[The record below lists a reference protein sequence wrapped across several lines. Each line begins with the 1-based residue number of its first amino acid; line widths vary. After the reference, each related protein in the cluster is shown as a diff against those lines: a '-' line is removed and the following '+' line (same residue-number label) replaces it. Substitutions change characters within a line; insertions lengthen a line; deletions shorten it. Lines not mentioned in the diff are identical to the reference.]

1 MLYNK
6 IKKHGVNVKLE
17 RLGQLILPVILVSL
31 MLIAVALGNATSD
44 DYNKYKNGEI
54 FMNNSGLPEN
64 PNLKVDYSSSELKN
78 IWLAGGCF
86 WGVEAYMARV
96 PGIAD
101 VTSGYANGKTENPTY
116 QDVCYNNT
124 GHAEAVQVSYDPARI
139 DLVGVLEEF
148 FKIIDPVT
156 LNRQGND
163 RGSQYRTGIYYQDEA
178 DLKVINGVVAEE
190 QKKYSKK
197 IVTEVEPLRH
207 YYLAEEY
214 HQDYLEKNPGGY
226 CHVSFDTLPTA
237 PDEELPSLDQSRY
250 NKPDLSTLRITLTK
264 EQFDITQNSGTEY
277 PGTGIYDQHFEKGI
291 YVDVVTGEPLFSSND
306 KFDAGCGWPSF
317 SKPIA
322 DEVIEENIDRKFG
335 MTRTE
340 VRSRAGDSHLGHV
353 FTDGPVESGGLRYC
367 INSASLRFIP
377 IEKMADEGYGDLINL
392 IE

>member
-31 MLIAVALGNATSD
+31 MLIAVAISNLASD
-44 DYNKYKNGEI
+44 DINNTKNGEI
-54 FMNNSGLPEN
+54 SMNNSGLPEN
-64 PNLKVDYSSSELKN
+64 PNSKIDYSGSKLNN

-96 PGIAD
+96 PGVAD
-101 VTSGYANGKTENPTY
+101 VTSGYANGNTENPTY

-124 GHAEAVQVSYDPARI
+124 GHAETVQVSYDPARI
-139 DLVGVLEEF
+139 DLEGILEEF

-178 DLKVINGVVAEE
+178 DLKVIKDAVAEE

-197 IVTEVEPLRH
+197 IVTEVEPLKH

-226 CHVSFDTLPTA
+226 CHVSFDTLPTTA
-237 PDEELPSLDQSRY
+237 SEEFPSLEQSRY
-250 NKPDLSTLRITLTK
+250 SKPDLSTLRITLTN
-264 EQFDITQNSGTEY
+264 EQFDITQNSGTEH

-322 DEVIEENIDRKFG
+322 DEVIEEFIDRKFG

-367 INSASLRFIP
+367 INSAALRFIP
-377 IEKMADEGYGDLINL
+377 IDKMADEGYGDLIYL

>member
-1 MLYNK
+1 M
-6 IKKHGVNVKLE
+6 
-17 RLGQLILPVILVSL
+17 PVILVSL
-31 MLIAVALGNATSD
+31 IAVAIGNATSD
-44 DYNKYKNGEI
+44 DNNKNKNGEI
-54 FMNNSGLPEN
+54 SMNNSGLPEN
-64 PNLKVDYSSSELKN
+64 PNSKIDYSSSELKN

-101 VTSGYANGKTENPTY
+101 VTSGYANGNTENPTY

-139 DLVGVLEEF
+139 DLEGILKEF

-163 RGSQYRTGIYYQDEA
+163 RGSQYRTGIYYQNEA
-178 DLKVINGVVAEE
+178 DLEVINGVVAEE

-197 IVTEVEPLRH
+197 IVTEVEPLKH

-237 PDEELPSLDQSRY
+237 PDDELPSLEQSRY

-367 INSASLRFIP
+367 INSAALRFIP
-377 IEKMADEGYGDLINL
+377 IDKMTDEGYGDLINL